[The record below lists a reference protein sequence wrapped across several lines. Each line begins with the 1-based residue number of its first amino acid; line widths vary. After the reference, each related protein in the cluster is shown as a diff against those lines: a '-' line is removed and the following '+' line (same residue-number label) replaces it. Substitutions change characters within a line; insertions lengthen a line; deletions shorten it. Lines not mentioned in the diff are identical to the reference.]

1 MLIESGKE
9 SFMKRLWMIAA
20 SGLMLFAASAQA
32 QQPIT
37 ATGTDLFAGPGE
49 DYPPVVELGGG
60 YPLEI
65 YGCVGGYTWCDV
77 SYGEYRGWIDGRDIE
92 YPYQDEQVPLY
103 LYGYE
108 LGLPIVSFSIDSYW
122 GSYYHDRPFYS
133 ERPYWE
139 HHVGPPPDRWD
150 GPRPDWNSEQRDR
163 YDHFVQER
171 RSNGRDPRFYGRP
184 DGRDN
189 APQYHQQDGRY
200 QQDQQRQLQQ
210 RQQDVQQQQR
220 QQQMQ
225 QRQQQDQQRQQI
237 QQRQQQD
244 QQRQQ
249 QAQQQ
254 RQQQDQQRQ
263 QFQQQRPMQQPLR
276 PQPQMQQ
283 RPAPQ
288 PQREGR
294 PPEEHEHR

>member
-9 SFMKRLWMIAA
+9 SFMKHLLMMTAG
-20 SGLMLFAASAQA
+20 SLMLFAAGAQA

-108 LGLPIVSFSIDSYW
+108 LGLPIVTFSIGSYW
-122 GSYYHDRPFYS
+122 GRYYHDRPFYG
-133 ERPYWE
+133 EQPYWE
-139 HHVGPPPDRWD
+139 HHVGPPPSRWD
-150 GPRPDWNSEQRDR
+150 GPRPDWNSEQRDH
-163 YDHFVQER
+163 YEHFVQER

-184 DGRDN
+184 DGRDGGN
-189 APQYHQQDGRY
+189 GAPQYRQPDSRNQ
-200 QQDQQRQLQQ
+200 QQDQQRQFQQ
-210 RQQDVQQQQR
+210 RQQDVQ
-220 QQQMQ
+220 
-225 QRQQQDQQRQQI
+225 
-237 QQRQQQD
+237 
-244 QQRQQ
+244 
-249 QAQQQ
+249 QQQ

-263 QFQQQRPMQQPLR
+263 QFQQQRQQEQQQAQQRQVQQPPR
-276 PQPQMQQ
+276 PQTQQ
-283 RPAPQ
+283 RPAPQQQ

-294 PPEEHEHR
+294 PAEEHDRR